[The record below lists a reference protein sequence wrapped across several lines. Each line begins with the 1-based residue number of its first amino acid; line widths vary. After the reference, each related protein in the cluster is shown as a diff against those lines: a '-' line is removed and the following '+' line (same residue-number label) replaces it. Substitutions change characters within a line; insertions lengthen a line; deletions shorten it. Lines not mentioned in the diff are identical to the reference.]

1 MNRLLSF
8 LILLMLPAAALAFRD
23 NGNLHIERR
32 SYSGAKAGIYR
43 LLLTDKQGTA
53 YSLKH
58 PARFLS
64 RKSIERRRRQGL
76 QVDST
81 DLPVSRQYLRQICR
95 KGVTLVGTSK
105 WNNSVLIQCGDS
117 TLLTTISRLPFV
129 KDCCQVWQA
138 PDSVEQYRRHTRL
151 QNRFMAWDS
160 VPSSRYAAAERQM
173 EVLAGKELHDMGY
186 VGQGMTIAVLDGGF
200 ENADCI
206 PAFAKT
212 RLAGSH
218 DFVYPPSRNIFS
230 ETDHG
235 TKVYSVMASNAPHVF
250 VGTAP
255 GATYW
260 LLRCEDQQSEQ
271 PVEEDYWA
279 MAAEFA
285 DSVGADLINS
295 SLGYTEFDR
304 HLGDHQYHQMDG
316 HSTFISHTASMLAR
330 KGIILVNSA
339 GNNGMGP
346 WKKLSFPADAE
357 DILTVGAVTSTLDNA
372 PFSSVGP
379 TQDGRVKPDLM
390 AIGSPTHLLSG
401 RGTLIEDMGT
411 SFATPIICGLMACLW
426 QALPSFTAVEL
437 MDLIRQ
443 TGSNRQHPDNIF
455 GYGLPDFK
463 KAYRIGRERES
474 GTKGTR

>member
-23 NGNLHIERR
+23 NGNLHVERR

-64 RKSIERRRRQGL
+64 
-76 QVDST
+76 
-81 DLPVSRQYLRQICR
+81 
-95 KGVTLVGTSK
+95 
-105 WNNSVLIQCGDS
+105 
-117 TLLTTISRLPFV
+117 
-129 KDCCQVWQA
+129 
-138 PDSVEQYRRHTRL
+138 
-151 QNRFMAWDS
+151 
-160 VPSSRYAAAERQM
+160 
-173 EVLAGKELHDMGY
+173 
-186 VGQGMTIAVLDGGF
+186 
-200 ENADCI
+200 
-206 PAFAKT
+206 
-212 RLAGSH
+212 
-218 DFVYPPSRNIFS
+218 
-230 ETDHG
+230 
-235 TKVYSVMASNAPHVF
+235 
-250 VGTAP
+250 
-255 GATYW
+255 
-260 LLRCEDQQSEQ
+260 
-271 PVEEDYWA
+271 
-279 MAAEFA
+279 
-285 DSVGADLINS
+285 
-295 SLGYTEFDR
+295 
-304 HLGDHQYHQMDG
+304 
-316 HSTFISHTASMLAR
+316 R

-443 TGSNRQHPDNIF
+443 SGSNCQHPDNIF

>member
-1 MNRLLSF
+1 M
-8 LILLMLPAAALAFRD
+8 
-23 NGNLHIERR
+23 
-32 SYSGAKAGIYR
+32 
-43 LLLTDKQGTA
+43 
-53 YSLKH
+53 
-58 PARFLS
+58 
-64 RKSIERRRRQGL
+64 
-76 QVDST
+76 
-81 DLPVSRQYLRQICR
+81 
-95 KGVTLVGTSK
+95 
-105 WNNSVLIQCGDS
+105 
-117 TLLTTISRLPFV
+117 
-129 KDCCQVWQA
+129 
-138 PDSVEQYRRHTRL
+138 
-151 QNRFMAWDS
+151 
-160 VPSSRYAAAERQM
+160 
-173 EVLAGKELHDMGY
+173 
-186 VGQGMTIAVLDGGF
+186 
-200 ENADCI
+200 
-206 PAFAKT
+206 
-212 RLAGSH
+212 
-218 DFVYPPSRNIFS
+218 
-230 ETDHG
+230 
-235 TKVYSVMASNAPHVF
+235 
-250 VGTAP
+250 
-255 GATYW
+255 
-260 LLRCEDQQSEQ
+260 RCEDQQSEQ

-443 TGSNRQHPDNIF
+443 TGSNCQHPDNIF